1 MTRPAPKPVSP
12 FAKFRQL
19 EKQNSTNS
27 PNSPKSPQSPGSPSQ
42 PYFKFTDPALQAS
55 AVTIKERLLQWCRD
69 KTRDY
74 EVPLTPH
81 SPPSPRP
88 SHPGLPYPPVRHS
101 RRSYPLGERSRP
113 SRGACGSSEYI
124 HVQEPTP
131 HTTLTPRR
139 RPRHSYTPRLFDACY
154 TLYICSN
161 ILYNVKLENFSS
173 SWSDGLAFCALLH
186 HFLPDAFDYSSLS
199 PDSRRHNFTLAFK
212 IADEKAGIYPLL
224 DVDDMVAMRKPDWK
238 CVFTYVQSIYRRFKD
253 ER

>member
-1 MTRPAPKPVSP
+1 MTRPAPKQVSP

-27 PNSPKSPQSPGSPSQ
+27 PNSPKTPKSPGSPSQ

-74 EVPLTPH
+74 E
-81 SPPSPRP
+81 
-88 SHPGLPYPPVRHS
+88 
-101 RRSYPLGERSRP
+101 
-113 SRGACGSSEYI
+113 
-124 HVQEPTP
+124 
-131 HTTLTPRR
+131 
-139 RPRHSYTPRLFDACY
+139 
-154 TLYICSN
+154 
-161 ILYNVKLENFSS
+161 NVKLENFST
-173 SWSDGLAFCALLH
+173 SWADGMAFCALLH
-186 HFLPDAFDYSSLS
+186 HFLPDAFDYAALS
-199 PDSRRHNFTLAFK
+199 PDKRRHNFTLAFK